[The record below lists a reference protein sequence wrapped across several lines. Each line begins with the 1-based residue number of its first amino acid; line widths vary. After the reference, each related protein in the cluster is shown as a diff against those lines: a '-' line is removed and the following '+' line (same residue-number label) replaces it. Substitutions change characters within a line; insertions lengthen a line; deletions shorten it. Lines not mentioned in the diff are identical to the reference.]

1 MNQIVLF
8 QNISEI
14 AQLGLPEN
22 VVKYFQTLV
31 NDDKYGYDYFGF
43 EGHFYLVKLGKLTGN
58 AEAERLRVEGSRIAK
73 SAADLKITNL
83 QVIYNGLQVD
93 EAFFLAEGFLLK
105 YIYTQ
110 LLKSIDLKNQQFQMR
125 NCRCWN

>member
-22 VVKYFQTLV
+22 VVKYFQTLF

-43 EGHFYLVKLGKLTGN
+43 EGHFYLVKMGN
-58 AEAERLRVEGSRIAK
+58 RKCRSRKA
-73 SAADLKITNL
+73 S
-83 QVIYNGLQVD
+83 
-93 EAFFLAEGFLLK
+93 
-105 YIYTQ
+105 
-110 LLKSIDLKNQQFQMR
+110 
-125 NCRCWN
+125 C